1 MEIQTARLTL
11 HAASQDEMR
20 RFIQAQTDP
29 VLAAAYR
36 EMLQGCLDHPDAH
49 LWHAL
54 WMIDRKDGPHV
65 GELSFKG
72 RNADGSVEIGYGI
85 TPPFRGRGY
94 ATEAVAAAVAW
105 ALGQPGVTR
114 VEAETAPDN
123 APSLRVLE
131 KCSFTP
137 TGSTGEEGP
146 RFVRLP

>member
-29 VLAAAYR
+29 NLAAAYR
-36 EMLQGCLDHPDAH
+36 EMLQGCLTHPEAH

-54 WMIDRKDGPHV
+54 WMIDRKDGFHV

-72 RNADGSVEIGYGI
+72 HNPDGSVEIGYGI

-94 ATEAVAAAVAW
+94 ATEAVGAAVFW
-105 ALGQPGVTR
+105 ALRQPGVTR

-123 APSLRVLE
+123 AASLRVLE
-131 KCSFTP
+131 KCSFIP
-137 TGSTGEEGP
+137 TGSTGQEGP

>member
-1 MEIQTARLTL
+1 
-11 HAASQDEMR
+11 MR

-36 EMLQGCLDHPDAH
+36 EMLQGCLTHPEAH

-85 TPPFRGRGY
+85 TPP
-94 ATEAVAAAVAW
+94 TAAAATRRKPSAPPW
-105 ALGQPGVTR
+105 PGPL
-114 VEAETAPDN
+114 ASPA
-123 APSLRVLE
+123 
-131 KCSFTP
+131 
-137 TGSTGEEGP
+137 
-146 RFVRLP
+146 